1 MSPTPA
7 SRSTSVATRLML
19 GVAAIAVFC
28 FGVTAAIIY
37 VRSSDTLLAS
47 AKTGMTE
54 TAHLEAQR
62 ISSDVGAAF
71 VSNQVFANSLLAQRH
86 QDKMRETFSD
96 VVLRELRQHPDWT
109 GLGTLWEPQAFDGK
123 DTAYSNAEGHDA
135 SGRYMV
141 YWAWQ
146 GDKQVREPLRDYDVP
161 GVGDWY
167 LKARQQHRP
176 TVVEPYVYEIGG
188 TKVLMTT
195 LTTPI
200 MEDGKFLGIINTDF
214 GLDKLQQRLAKLRPL
229 GEGHV
234 RLLSPGGAVIADRDA
249 ALVGKKL
256 EDPGTRA
263 LLADIAKGQNVT
275 REVADAQTGVTDV
288 EVYVPLQIGQA
299 QERFA
304 LGVVVPRAVLMAQ
317 ARSLLWTIIAVGLCA
332 ALLLSGGLYLLL
344 RRLVVKPLADAVE
357 VSGAVAAGRLDSR
370 IQYPRNDE
378 LGRLFGALQRMQQQL
393 RAVLDAQKEMAQ
405 RHDAGQTSYRMDEA
419 AFPGDYGRMVH
430 DSNALAASH
439 IAVTLRLAQIM
450 GRYAIG
456 DFSEDMD
463 RLPGEKAVLTET
475 MDTVKQNLSDMN
487 REINRLASAAAA
499 GDFSVRGDAQRF
511 QYDFRAMVDSL
522 NQLMATADGNLDAL
536 SKLLQSIAA
545 GDLTARMHGEFNGVF
560 ARMRDDANATAE
572 QLAGIVGRIQTA
584 AVSINGAASEIA
596 AGNDDL
602 SRRTEQQAASLEE
615 TAASMEELTSTV
627 KQNAEHARQAN
638 QLAVGAAAVASQGGD
653 VVSQVVTTM
662 SGIETSSKKIA
673 DIISVIDGIA
683 FQTNILALNAAV
695 EAARAGEQG
704 RGFAVVASEV
714 RTLAQRSAG
723 AAKEIKGLIDESVT
737 RVSEGSVLV
746 GQAGQT
752 MQEIVASVQRVTDIM
767 GEISAASQEQYAGI
781 EQVNQTVT
789 QMDEATQQNAALVE
803 EATAAARS
811 MEEQAGQLTAT
822 VALFK
827 LDSTTASTVAAVAR
841 PGIAGATPNAKAPAA
856 KTRSTPAKR
865 SQAPIRAVP
874 STPASANEAQWHE
887 F

>member
-1 MSPTPA
+1 MSQTLLT
-7 SRSTSVATRLML
+7 RSTSVATRLML
-19 GVAAIAVFC
+19 GVAAIAVLC
-28 FGVTAAIIY
+28 FGVTAAISY
-37 VRSSDTLLAS
+37 VRSSDALLVS
-47 AKTGMTE
+47 AKDGM
-54 TAHLEAQR
+54 ANVARLEAQR
-62 ISSDVGAAF
+62 IASDMDAAF
-71 VSNQVFANSLLAQRH
+71 ISHQIVASSMLVQRH
-86 QDKMRETFSD
+86 QSGQVRKTFSD
-96 VVLRELRQHPDWT
+96 ILLRGLRQHPNWT
-109 GLGTLWEPQAFDGK
+109 AMGTMWEPEKFDGK
-123 DTAYSNAEGHDA
+123 DQAYVNAEGHDR

-161 GVGDWY
+161 GIGDWY

-176 TVVEPYVYEIGG
+176 TVVEPYLYEIDGA
-188 TKVLMTT
+188 KVLMTT
-195 LTTPI
+195 LTTPVL
-200 MEDGKFLGIINTDF
+200 ENGKFLGVVISDF
-214 GLDKLQQRLAKLRPL
+214 GLDKLQQRLSKLRPL
-229 GEGHV
+229 GEGQV
-234 RLLSPGGAVIADRDA
+234 RLLSPGGVIIADRDP

-256 EDPGTRA
+256 DDPATRA
-263 LLADIAKGQNVT
+263 LLAGIAKGETVT
-275 REVADAQTGVTDV
+275 RQAADPQTGASDI
-288 EVYVPLQIGQA
+288 EVYVPLQVGQT

-304 LGVVVPRAVLMAQ
+304 LGVAVPRALLMAQ

-332 ALLLSGGLYLLL
+332 ALLLSAGLYLLL
-344 RRLVVKPLADAVE
+344 QRLVVKPLADAAE
-357 VSGAVAAGRLDSR
+357 VSAAFADGRLDSR
-370 IQYPRNDE
+370 IQYRRNDE
-378 LGRLFGALQRMQQQL
+378 LGRLFGSLQRMQEQL

-405 RHDAGQTSYRMDEA
+405 RHDAGQISYRMDEG

-439 IAVTLRLAQIM
+439 IAVKLRLAQIM

-456 DFSEDMD
+456 DFSDDMD

-475 MDTVKQNLSDMN
+475 MDTVKQNLTAMN
-487 REINRLASAAAA
+487 REINQLASAAAA

-522 NQLMATADGNLDAL
+522 NLLMATADGNLQSL
-536 SKLLQSIAA
+536 STLLQAIAA
-545 GDLTARMHGEFNGVF
+545 GDLSLRMHGEFQGVF
-560 ARMRDDANATAE
+560 ATMRDDANATSE
-572 QLAGIVGRIQTA
+572 QLAAIVGRIQTA
-584 AVSINGAASEIA
+584 AMSINSAASEIA
-596 AGNDDL
+596 TGNDDL

-638 QLAVGAAAVASQGGD
+638 QLAVGAASVASQGGE

-723 AAKEIKGLIDESVT
+723 AAKEIKSLIDDSVSQ
-737 RVSEGSVLV
+737 VANGSALV
-746 GQAGQT
+746 RQAGQT
-752 MQEIVASVQRVTDIM
+752 MTEIVSSVQRVTDIM

-803 EATAAARS
+803 EATAAARA
-811 MEEQAGQLTAT
+811 MEHQAGQLTEA
-822 VALFK
+822 VAVFK
-827 LDSTTASTVAAVAR
+827 LDTAVASTTLAIVPR
-841 PGIAGATPNAKAPAA
+841 PGAARATPAA
-856 KTRSTPAKR
+856 KARTRSAPAKR
-865 SQAPIRAVP
+865 GMP
-874 STPASANEAQWHE
+874 SMPALPGTPSSANEAQWHE